1 MQPVTVGDDLLEG
14 AEAIGAFLFGP
25 GAKARRAFYLI
36 EKSMIPHFR
45 IGKRIMARKSTLLR
59 WLAEQERGGGANAT
73 GAN

>member
-1 MQPVTVGDDLLEG
+1 MQPANVGDDLLEG

-45 IGKRIMARKSTLLR
+45 IGKRIMARKSTLLK
-59 WLAEQERGGGANAT
+59 WLEEQELQGAPKKV
-73 GAN
+73 GS